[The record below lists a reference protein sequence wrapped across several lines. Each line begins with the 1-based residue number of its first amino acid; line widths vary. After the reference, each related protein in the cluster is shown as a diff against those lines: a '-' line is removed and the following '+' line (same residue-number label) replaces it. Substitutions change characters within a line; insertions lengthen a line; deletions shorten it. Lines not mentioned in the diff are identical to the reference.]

1 MSSSA
6 AVRLGRIAPQDTALF
21 ICDVQERF
29 RSVISGFPAVVD
41 TSRRMA
47 RAAQALQLPIIVT
60 EQYPK
65 ALGNTVPEL
74 AEILPQGTPIVAKTD
89 FSMCVP
95 DVVTE
100 LEKLS
105 DVKNILLTGIEA
117 HVCVFQ
123 TALDLL
129 GKEERV
135 NFICC
140 VNHFSISIFIQHCR
154 KRVCRTH
161 LGGWSIFPTIY

>member
-1 MSSSA
+1 
-6 AVRLGRIAPQDTALF
+6 
-21 ICDVQERF
+21 
-29 RSVISGFPAVVD
+29 
-41 TSRRMA
+41 MA

-129 GKEERV
+129 GKKEGGVCEQKIV
-135 NFICC
+135 
-140 VNHFSISIFIQHCR
+140 FSFVIVWTFFHISMNIHSTLQKKGILYTSWWMEYPPNGLLTDPQHCSDYPKLVLIWPPQR
-154 KRVCRTH
+154 WLC
-161 LGGWSIFPTIY
+161 FN

>member
-1 MSSSA
+1 MSSA
-6 AVRLGRIAPQDTALF
+6 AARLGRIAPQDTALF

-29 RSVISGFPAVVD
+29 RPVISGFPAVVD

-47 RAAQALQLPIIVT
+47 RAAQALELPIIVT

-74 AEILPQGTPIVAKTD
+74 MEVLPQGTPIVAKTD

-100 LEKLS
+100 LEKLPG
-105 DVKNILLTGIEA
+105 VKNILLTGIEA

-129 GKEERV
+129 GRV
-135 NFICC
+135 RVLFLLLFLLLLLFWLE
-140 VNHFSISIFIQHCR
+140 HFLNIS
-154 KRVCRTH
+154 
-161 LGGWSIFPTIY
+161 